1 MGLLDSL
8 LQETFAPKMLGSV
21 ALMLPMLMGTSDGF
35 LMTRVDPG
43 VTTVKPGD
51 SITMLCVVDNS
62 YEYCKWTNPQ
72 QQICDFEWKRA
83 VGNITTQS
91 CHGSFKEK
99 AVFHGKYDDRECGIT
114 IESATL
120 QDAGT
125 WRCEVEEYVFLGS
138 RGSGARRTGEIQVNV
153 QNPTTAPATPSTTA
167 RYPTP
172 FPTKTST
179 SSTTAKATTQ
189 RVTTTTTTTTTT
201 KEVTSTILPNP
212 QPQPKSSLAPNSASE
227 DPEAS
232 PSVQEDRETGGS
244 SAGVVGG
251 VLLALIIA
259 LAAVFGVFYY
269 RRRKERVPIV
279 NYATAADNANTGI
292 TIHSERDQN
301 TNFHEYFP
309 PNMTYS
315 TSTPQSDA

>member
-1 MGLLDSL
+1 MAVS
-8 LQETFAPKMLGSV
+8 E
-21 ALMLPMLMGTSDGF
+21 GF

-43 VTTVKPGD
+43 VVTVKPGD
-51 SITMLCVVDNS
+51 SISMLCVVDS
-62 YEYCKWTNPQ
+62 AYEFCKWTNPQ
-72 QQICDFEWKRA
+72 GQICDFEWKRA
-83 VGNITTQS
+83 KGNITTQE
-91 CHGSFKEK
+91 CHGAFSEK

-114 IESATL
+114 IASATI
-120 QDAGT
+120 QDQGT

-138 RGSGARRTGEIQVNV
+138 RGSGALESGTIQVRV
-153 QNPTTAPATPSTTA
+153 QNPTTTTLPPTPSTTS
-167 RYPTP
+167 TP
-172 FPTKTST
+172 LPLPTST
-179 SSTTAKATTQ
+179 AEKATTQ
-189 RVTTTTTTTTTT
+189 RVPTTTTTSTTTIKETT
-201 KEVTSTILPNP
+201 SGRLPD
-212 QPQPKSSLAPNSASE
+212 PQPKSSLAPNPASE
-227 DPEAS
+227 DPKSS
-232 PSVQEDRETGGS
+232 PSVQEDLETGGS

-259 LAAVFGVFYY
+259 VAAVFGVFYY

-292 TIHSERDQN
+292 TIHSDRDQN

>member
-1 MGLLDSL
+1 
-8 LQETFAPKMLGSV
+8 
-21 ALMLPMLMGTSDGF
+21 
-35 LMTRVDPG
+35 MTRVDPG
-43 VTTVKPGD
+43 IVTVKPGD
-51 SITMLCVVDNS
+51 SISLLCVVDS
-62 YEYCKWTNPQ
+62 AYEFCKWINPQ
-72 QQICDFEWKRA
+72 DQECDFEWKRA
-83 VGNITTQS
+83 KGNITTQE
-91 CHGSFKEK
+91 CHGAFKEK

-114 IESATL
+114 IASATS
-120 QDAGT
+120 QDQGT

-138 RGSGARRTGEIQVNV
+138 RGSGALVQSEIQVTV
-153 QNPTTAPATPSTTA
+153 QNPTTPTTPSTTS
-167 RYPTP
+167 TP
-172 FPTKTST
+172 RTST
-179 SSTTAKATTQ
+179 STAAKAKTQ
-189 RVTTTTTTTTTT
+189 RVRTTTTTMTTTTATTT
-201 KEVTSTILPNP
+201 KEMTSSRLPD
-212 QPQPKSSLAPNSASE
+212 PQPKTSLAPNSASE

-232 PSVQEDRETGGS
+232 PSVQEGQETGGS

-259 LAAVFGVFYY
+259 VAAVFGVFYY

-292 TIHSERDQN
+292 TIHSDRDQN